1 MGNKMSVRNEND
13 DYSIESEKQT
23 KIVKCVKND
32 IKRSD
37 KFKKH
42 YHYCKCATCQK
53 VIPIVEKD

>member
-1 MGNKMSVRNEND
+1 MGNSIAHKMSVKNEEG
-13 DYSIESEKQT
+13 ESEKQT

-42 YHYCKCATCQK
+42 YQYCKCAKCQK
-53 VIPIVEKD
+53 VIPIVEDD

>member
-1 MGNKMSVRNEND
+1 MSVRNEND